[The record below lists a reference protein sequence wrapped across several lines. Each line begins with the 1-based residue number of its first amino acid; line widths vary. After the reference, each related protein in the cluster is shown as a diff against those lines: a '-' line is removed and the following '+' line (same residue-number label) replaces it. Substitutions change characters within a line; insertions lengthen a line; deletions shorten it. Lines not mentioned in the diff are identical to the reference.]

1 MSEAKLDLHDV
12 QQPTSIPKSYEGM
25 MPSRPSFV
33 TKTDFF
39 GYIQTSH
46 KSLGSSNT
54 SSRGQTPRF
63 HTPGSIQGLEAKLD
77 EHRRAANMFQQ
88 VIKYNTQMTNILLN
102 FFALE
107 NHLKNEKNVQNL

>member
-39 GYIQTSH
+39 GYI
-46 KSLGSSNT
+46 
-54 SSRGQTPRF
+54 
-63 HTPGSIQGLEAKLD
+63 
-77 EHRRAANMFQQ
+77 
-88 VIKYNTQMTNILLN
+88 
-102 FFALE
+102 
-107 NHLKNEKNVQNL
+107 